1 MQNENNLSV
10 MMKKLKRTIL
20 AITLLLAVVAVV
32 CVAVDK
38 ATPDSAYESDKLSS
52 AEVAMLCNGDI
63 ILRKGFGFV
72 SNKIVEILN
81 EPYSLSH
88 CGIVVLDDGA
98 PYVIHSVSSTLSD
111 YDGVQRSSLNS
122 FFADSKPCSIVVV
135 RYLGAE
141 TDGGTLITTEA
152 KRYLQDKVPF
162 DNSFD
167 LADNTKMYCTELV
180 WKILL
185 DKYSC
190 DIYPDQSSHAALGFA
205 PFMDTTRFKVII
217 NHCVFDSSRMER

>member
-1 MQNENNLSV
+1 
-10 MMKKLKRTIL
+10 MKKLKRTIL

-32 CVAVDK
+32 CVAVGK

-81 EPYSLSH
+81 EPYPLSH

-135 RYLGAE
+135 RYLGAQS
-141 TDGGTLITTEA
+141 DGGTLITTEA
-152 KRYLQDKVPF
+152 KRYLQAKVPF

-190 DIYPDQSSHAALGFA
+190 DIYPDQSSHTALGFA
-205 PFMDTTRFKVII
+205 PFMDATCFKVII

>member
-1 MQNENNLSV
+1 MQNKNICSV
-10 MMKKLKRTIL
+10 AMKKLKRTIL
-20 AITLLLAVVAVV
+20 AIVLFVALLAILCVVE
-32 CVAVDK
+32 DK
-38 ATPDSAYESDKLSS
+38 VIPKSSHKSDKLSS

-72 SNKIVEILN
+72 SNKIVEILD

-88 CGIVVLDDGA
+88 CGIVVLDDGE

-111 YDGVQRSSLNS
+111 YDGVQRCSLNR
-122 FFADSKPCSIVVV
+122 FFVDSKPNSILVV

-141 TDGGTLITTEA
+141 TDNGALVTTDA
-152 KRYLQDKVPF
+152 KRYLEAQVPF

-167 LADNTKMYCTELV
+167 LTDNAKMYCTELV

-185 DKYSC
+185 DNYSC
-190 DIYPDQSSHAALGFA
+190 DIYSDHSSHNTLGFA
-205 PFMDTTRFKVII
+205 PFMDTNRFKIII

>member
-1 MQNENNLSV
+1 
-10 MMKKLKRTIL
+10 
-20 AITLLLAVVAVV
+20 
-32 CVAVDK
+32 
-38 ATPDSAYESDKLSS
+38 
-52 AEVAMLCNGDI
+52 MLCNGDI

-190 DIYPDQSSHAALGFA
+190 DIYPDQSSHTALGFA
-205 PFMDTTRFKVII
+205 PFVDTTRFKVII